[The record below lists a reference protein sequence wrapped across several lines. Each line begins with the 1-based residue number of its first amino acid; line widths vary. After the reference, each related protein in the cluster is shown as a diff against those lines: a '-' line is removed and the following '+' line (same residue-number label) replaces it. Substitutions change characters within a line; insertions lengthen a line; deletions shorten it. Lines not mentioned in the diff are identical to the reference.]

1 MLLNN
6 NSLLTTP
13 AYSPPSP
20 TYTHTC
26 GTASGLRASSLCL
39 DKHPGDAPS
48 EVSARPRGKQAGKPN
63 SLQAALLTRSV
74 REPAL
79 LARRLLLC
87 HSVWTG
93 QAGRERAR
101 SRTDR
106 VLCQGCP
113 LPATR
118 PETGRSKDYSRN
130 ALRRPTG
137 RTQRPR
143 ARRALSTHAAPAQD
157 GPSSRAPAV
166 PRLLLL
172 IIAPAAASPLL
183 PAASWPQA

>member
-93 QAGRERAR
+93 RGGEREGSEPHRPGPVPGLPLTCYTTRDR
-101 SRTDR
+101 S
-106 VLCQGCP
+106 LQGLQP
-113 LPATR
+113 
-118 PETGRSKDYSRN
+118 
-130 ALRRPTG
+130 
-137 RTQRPR
+137 
-143 ARRALSTHAAPAQD
+143 
-157 GPSSRAPAV
+157 
-166 PRLLLL
+166 
-172 IIAPAAASPLL
+172 
-183 PAASWPQA
+183 